1 MEKIAHS
8 VHSDTKVLYNEELR
22 DALRGIYEVYGSD
35 LGAFFRD
42 ASEKK
47 HTNER
52 HTKASYATRTGTT
65 AKRKTR

>member
-1 MEKIAHS
+1 MEKIANP
-8 VHSDTKVLYNEELR
+8 VRSDTKVLYNEELR

-52 HTKASYATRTGTT
+52 HAKASQTKRTGTA

>member
-1 MEKIAHS
+1 MEKLLHS
-8 VHSDTKVLYNEELR
+8 VPSDTKLVYNEELR

-52 HTKASYATRTGTT
+52 PAKASHATRTSTV